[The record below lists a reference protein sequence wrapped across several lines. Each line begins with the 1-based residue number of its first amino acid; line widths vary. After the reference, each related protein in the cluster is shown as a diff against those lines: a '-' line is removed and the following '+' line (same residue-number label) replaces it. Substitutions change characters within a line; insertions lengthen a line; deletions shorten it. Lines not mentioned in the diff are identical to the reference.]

1 MPCGLQPTTPRHR
14 VRQGL
19 RRSAT
24 SGSRAHHA
32 QRFPVVQAPIAP
44 RAARE
49 SGVRR
54 SMQRCRMRSAMHQTK
69 HQAIRQHQAIQSWRC
84 PAHAI
89 PAQRQLSASHGAIA
103 PRGSHRGL
111 AYWPWHPS
119 CRRAHRR
126 YAAHVAP
133 RHQACPHRSAQI
145 RGDARIPPL
154 MHRAQRSDARAQYAS
169 IPTQAQARQFPGQHC
184 APTLEPAAPA
194 TPPLASAALP
204 WIGSG
209 AAPSACAGRYADA
222 VNARSACQSSCR
234 HAMASANTALLAY
247 SI

>member
-1 MPCGLQPTTPRHR
+1 MPCGLQPTTLHHR
-14 VRQGL
+14 VRQEL

-24 SGSRAHHA
+24 SGSRARHA

-54 SMQRCRMRSAMHQTK
+54 SMPRFRMRRVVHQTK
-69 HQAIRQHQAIQSWRC
+69 HQATRQHQAIQSWRC
-84 PAHAI
+84 PARAI
-89 PAQRQLSASHGAIA
+89 PAQRRLSASHEAIA
-103 PRGSHRGL
+103 PQGSHRGL

-119 CRRAHRR
+119 CHRAHRR
-126 YAAHVAP
+126 SDVRVAP

-145 RGDARIPPL
+145 RGDARILRL
-154 MHRAQRSDARAQYAS
+154 MHLAPQSDARAQYAS
-169 IPTQAQARQFPGQHC
+169 IPTPAQAQQFPGQHC
-184 APTLEPAAPA
+184 ALTLERAAPA

-204 WIGSG
+204 SIESG

>member
-1 MPCGLQPTTPRHR
+1 MPCGLQPTTLHHR
-14 VRQGL
+14 VRQEL

-24 SGSRAHHA
+24 SGSRARHA

-49 SGVRR
+49 SGVHR
-54 SMQRCRMRSAMHQTK
+54 SMPRFRMRCAVHQTK
-69 HQAIRQHQAIQSWRC
+69 HQATHQHQAIQSWRC
-84 PAHAI
+84 PARAI
-89 PAQRQLSASHGAIA
+89 PAQRRLSASHGAIA
-103 PRGSHRGL
+103 PQGSHRGL

-145 RGDARIPPL
+145 HGVARILPL
-154 MHRAQRSDARAQYAS
+154 RHLAQQSGARAQYAL

-184 APTLEPAAPA
+184 APTLERAAPA

>member
-1 MPCGLQPTTPRHR
+1 MPCGLQPTTQHHR
-14 VRQGL
+14 VRQEL

-54 SMQRCRMRSAMHQTK
+54 SMPRCRMRCAMHQTK
-69 HQAIRQHQAIQSWRC
+69 HQATRQHQAIQSWRC
-84 PAHAI
+84 PARAI

-103 PRGSHRGL
+103 PQGSHRGL

-145 RGDARIPPL
+145 RAVAQILPL
-154 MHRAQRSDARAQYAS
+154 MHRAQRSDVRARYAS
-169 IPTQAQARQFPGQHC
+169 FPTPVRARQFPGQHC
-184 APTLEPAAPA
+184 ALTLEQAAPA

-204 WIGSG
+204 SIGSG